1 MLFVV
6 FDNEGKC
13 ECCLLFQTIKIRVSV
28 VRRVR

>member
-6 FDNEGKC
+6 FDNEGK
-13 ECCLLFQTIKIRVSV
+13 CLLFQTIKIRVSV